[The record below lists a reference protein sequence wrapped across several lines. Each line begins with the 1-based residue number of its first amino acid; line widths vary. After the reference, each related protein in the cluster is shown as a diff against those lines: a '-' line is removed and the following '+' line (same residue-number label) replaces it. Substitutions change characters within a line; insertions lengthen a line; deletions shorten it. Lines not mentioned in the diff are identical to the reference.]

1 MDDTNE
7 VYNFQSPE
15 DLDGPLPESVD
26 EEPTDVIIDDNID
39 TEPIVAKSEKSKAEI
54 VADLI
59 LDIMHERLQNV
70 DKPLTMKTIKAL
82 KEFATVRAIILQ
94 NR

>member
-1 MDDTNE
+1 MGNTNE

-26 EEPTDVIIDDNID
+26 EEPTKVTIDDNID
-39 TEPIVAKSEKSKAEI
+39 TEPVVAKSNNSKAEI
-54 VADLI
+54 VANII
-59 LDIMHERLQNV
+59 LEIIQERLQNT

>member
-1 MDDTNE
+1 M
-7 VYNFQSPE
+7 
-15 DLDGPLPESVD
+15 D
-26 EEPTDVIIDDNID
+26 EEPTKVTIDDNID
-39 TEPIVAKSEKSKAEI
+39 TEPVIAKPNNSKADI

-59 LDIMHERLQNV
+59 LDIMQERLQNAN
-70 DKPLTMKTIKAL
+70 KPLTMKTIKAL

>member
-1 MDDTNE
+1 M
-7 VYNFQSPE
+7 
-15 DLDGPLPESVD
+15 D
-26 EEPTDVIIDDNID
+26 EEPTKVTIDDNID
-39 TEPIVAKSEKSKAEI
+39 TEPVIAKPNNSKADI

-59 LDIMHERLQNV
+59 LDIMQERLRNV

-82 KEFATVRAIILQ
+82 KEFATVRTIILQ